1 MRQGF
6 KQHTVSESGE
16 VRRTM
21 NLEHD
26 NAHNVIICLKLKPAT
41 RLPMP
46 RPRNFLPFSRSRGR
60 EARLA
65 RARGRQGLRAR

>member
-1 MRQGF
+1 
-6 KQHTVSESGE
+6 
-16 VRRTM
+16 M

-26 NAHNVIICLKLKPAT
+26 DAHNVIICLKLKPAT